1 MLKNE
6 KMAIIRITKRFIF
19 EMAHALHGYD
29 GLCRNIHGH
38 SYVLWVTISGEPI
51 HDETS
56 SKKGMLLDFSVFSK
70 MIKEHIISELDH
82 SFLLYKETK
91 FEKDILQNEI
101 FGKLRYVDYQ
111 PTCENLLLDMAE
123 KIQKLLPDNVK
134 LHSLK
139 LQETESSYAEWYR
152 EDNQEYLK

>member
-1 MLKNE
+1 MGK
-6 KMAIIRITKRFIF
+6 IRITKRFTF

-38 SYVLWVTISGEPI
+38 SYILWVTISGSPVN
-51 HDETS
+51 DETS
-56 SKKGMLLDFSVFSK
+56 PKNGMLLDFSVFSK

-82 SFLLYKETK
+82 SFLLYIETK
-91 FEKDILQNEI
+91 FDKDILKNEI

-111 PTCENLLLDMAE
+111 PTCENLLIELAE
-123 KIQKLLPDNVK
+123 KIQNLLPGNVV

-152 EDNQEYLK
+152 EDNK